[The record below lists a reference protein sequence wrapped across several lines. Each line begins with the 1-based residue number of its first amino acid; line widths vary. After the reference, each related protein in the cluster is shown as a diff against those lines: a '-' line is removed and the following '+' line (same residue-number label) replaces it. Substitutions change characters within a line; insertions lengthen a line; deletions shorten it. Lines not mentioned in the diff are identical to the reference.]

1 MFTSSNL
8 LVPALIFVAVGLLA
22 GVLIM
27 TLVGDRRRRKEEA
40 DRSNPVM
47 DDLIVPEMPALPE
60 SRFESIAN
68 LYRET
73 RSGKLVTDVKG
84 KVYLNRS
91 SMPPEQLSHLQEA
104 ARNWSTWLG
113 IPATEPPAPVPSTV
127 SAAEAPTA
135 AFVEAVEVEP
145 TPAVEAPDVEAAAVA
160 PEAEPVSTLPETEIE
175 NSSVESQSAD
185 MVNPEMAEE
194 EPAEPA
200 PADPVLTPAPP
211 PPPILK
217 TPVVRT
223 GPLDKP
229 RAKTMVG
236 QIDDVL
242 QEMLPE
248 TIYSGLNI
256 HLGEEYTNGVV
267 VWIGANKFI
276 GIESVPDPEIKA
288 LIQSAVRKWE
298 ADEAKI

>member
-1 MFTSSNL
+1 MFTSTNL

-91 SMPPEQLSHLQEA
+91 SMPQDQLSHLQEA

-113 IPATEPPAPVPSTV
+113 IAATEPFAAPIAVPAPEMP
-127 SAAEAPTA
+127 AA
-135 AFVEAVEVEP
+135 AFVEVPEVESAA
-145 TPAVEAPDVEAAAVA
+145 PAVEAPEVEAADVPLETEAVSA
-160 PEAEPVSTLPETEIE
+160 LPEMEPET
-175 NSSVESQSAD
+175 SSVESPAEAV
-185 MVNPEMAEE
+185 VNTEMAEE
-194 EPAEPA
+194 KPVEPSAVEPA
-200 PADPVLTPAPP
+200 PTAAPIPPPVLKAPV
-211 PPPILK
+211 I
-217 TPVVRT
+217 RT
-223 GPLDKP
+223 GPLEKP

-267 VWIGANKFI
+267 VWVGANKFI
-276 GIESVPDPEIKA
+276 GIDAVPDPEIKA